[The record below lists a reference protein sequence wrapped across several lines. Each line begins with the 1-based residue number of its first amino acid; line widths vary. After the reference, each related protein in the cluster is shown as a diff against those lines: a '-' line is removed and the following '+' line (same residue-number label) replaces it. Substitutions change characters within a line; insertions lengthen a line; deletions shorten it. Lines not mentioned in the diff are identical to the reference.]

1 MIKHTRIAEILHD
14 AATDVSLR
22 VEGEVKAY
30 EDFLTSVLP
39 DEDIE
44 KVYAYI
50 QSERRMAEMTKKE
63 YPSYEDYMDARGR
76 LDAYDKIE
84 KALIDHGE

>member
-1 MIKHTRIAEILHD
+1 MINHVRIAEILYQ
-14 AATDVSLR
+14 AADDEALR
-22 VEGEVKAY
+22 KGGEKHAY
-30 EDFLTSVLP
+30 EDFLASVPP
-39 DEDIE
+39 DENIE

-50 QSERRMAEMTKKE
+50 QSERKMAQLTKEE

-84 KALIDHGE
+84 KGLIDHGE